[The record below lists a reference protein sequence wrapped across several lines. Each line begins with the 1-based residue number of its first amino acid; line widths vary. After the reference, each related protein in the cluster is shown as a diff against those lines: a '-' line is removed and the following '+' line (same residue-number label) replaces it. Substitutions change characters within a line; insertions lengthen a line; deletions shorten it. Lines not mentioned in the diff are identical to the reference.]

1 MCNKVVA
8 NMKLQSLQA
17 IRALV
22 VELEAWFPIQ
32 VFVDVLG
39 VNFF

>member
-1 MCNKVVA
+1 MCDKVVA

-22 VELEAWFPIQ
+22 VELEA
-32 VFVDVLG
+32 
-39 VNFF
+39 